1 MTDGSASTS
10 DQTAPTCW
18 PMFDTFLSLTEAWMT
33 SWLSTFW
40 STSLRI
46 SLQLSLRNGIVSWSL
61 EDDSP

>member
-1 MTDGSASTS
+1 
-10 DQTAPTCW
+10 
-18 PMFDTFLSLTEAWMT
+18 MFDTFLSLTEAWMT

-46 SLQLSLRNGIVSWSL
+46 SLRLSLRNGIVSWSL